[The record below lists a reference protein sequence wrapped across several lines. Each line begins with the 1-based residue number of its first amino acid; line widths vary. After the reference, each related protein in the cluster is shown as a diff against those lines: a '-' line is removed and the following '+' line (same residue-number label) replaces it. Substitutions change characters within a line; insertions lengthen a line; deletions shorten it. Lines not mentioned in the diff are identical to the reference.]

1 MFKEDNLEK
10 IKIIV
15 LNSQTLNEVFK
26 KLNLNSSGNNYK
38 VFRRYINKYN
48 ISTDHFLTK
57 SEHTKKLYEEGKL
70 EKNSN
75 SEIFVENSLTSRST
89 VKQRII
95 SDNLLEYKCILCGN
109 TGEWLGKKISLILDH
124 ENGIN
129 NDNRLENL
137 RFVCPNCNA
146 TLETHCRG
154 SKGLEVKINKKEI
167 YFENKKREYENS
179 QKDNITKVLES
190 DIDFKNLGWVTE
202 VSKII
207 KISPQK
213 SAKWVQRFLPEI
225 YEESFKRKSP
235 CK

>member
-1 MFKEDNLEK
+1 MFEENNLEK

-15 LNSQTLNEVFK
+15 LNSKTLNEVFK

-38 VFRRYINKYN
+38 VFRRYINKYD
-48 ISTDHFLTK
+48 ISTDHFLNK

-70 EKNSN
+70 EKTNN

-89 VKQRII
+89 VKNRII
-95 SDNLLEYKCILCGN
+95 SDGLLEYKCIFCNN
-109 TGEWLGKKISLILDH
+109 TGEWIGKKISLILDH
-124 ENGIN
+124 KNGIN
-129 NDNRLENL
+129 NDNRLGNL

-167 YFENKKREYENS
+167 YFKNKKNEYENS
-179 QKDNITKVLES
+179 QKDNIIKVLES
-190 DIDFKNLGWVTE
+190 GIDFKSFGWVTE

-213 SAKWVQRFLPEI
+213 VSKWTKRFLPEI
-225 YEESFKRKSP
+225 YEECFKRKSP
-235 CK
+235 LK